1 MKVEAIHAIVN
12 ITQHNSYHMP
22 PKRNEK
28 TETLNIRI
36 DQALKRAAEAAA
48 KDDRRTLT
56 SLVEKALEEHLRAQ
70 GYVERSRTG
79 SASKRK
85 DVV

>member
-1 MKVEAIHAIVN
+1 
-12 ITQHNSYHMP
+12 MP
-22 PKRNEK
+22 PKRSEK

-36 DQALKRAAEAAA
+36 DQSLKRSAEAAA

-56 SLVEKALEEHLRAQ
+56 SLVEMALEEYLRAQ

-79 SASKRK
+79 SVSKRK
-85 DVV
+85 